1 MPDELE
7 DGLRDSILAAAGA
20 SLGVG
25 SQLDEDCPTFLH
37 PESLA
42 AEVRAEATRVDG
54 PRIEQLVDALAAR
67 DQFIS
72 VVSRELRNSVAPMV
86 LLADHFEQTTRGM
99 ADSKLP
105 SRVATLRRQLHK
117 FVATIDQIAEVAKL
131 RDGEIELDIAH
142 VDMAAEVADVAVRM
156 REQAAA
162 GGVDLVV
169 EAGQPTHGW
178 WDRARLRQ
186 IASHLVSN
194 AIRYGGVG
202 TVEVTVRHRGP
213 DAELEVRDHGPG
225 IGAAELATLFDRLDH
240 PSPRTSG
247 GFGMGL
253 FVVKAVAR
261 AMGGGVSV
269 DHAAGGGA
277 RFRVLLPRG

>member
-1 MPDELE
+1 M
-7 DGLRDSILAAAGA
+7 
-20 SLGVG
+20 
-25 SQLDEDCPTFLH
+25 
-37 PESLA
+37 
-42 AEVRAEATRVDG
+42 
-54 PRIEQLVDALAAR
+54 DALAAR